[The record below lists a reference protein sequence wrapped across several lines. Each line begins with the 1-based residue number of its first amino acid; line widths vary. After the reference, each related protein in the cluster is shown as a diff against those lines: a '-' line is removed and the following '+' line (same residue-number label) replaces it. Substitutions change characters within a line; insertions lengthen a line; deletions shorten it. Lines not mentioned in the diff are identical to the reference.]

1 MVLSTIGL
9 FLFAFINEQTS
20 IAFITVGLIIIGTGF
35 GFFSSPNTNAIMGSV
50 ERKFYGVA
58 SAMVS
63 TMRLL
68 GQTFSMGLALMVFA
82 IFIGNVQITTVQY
95 PALLNSIHT
104 VFLICTILC
113 FIGIFAALIKQ
124 KNKSIHLK

>member
-1 MVLSTIGL
+1 MALSTIGL
-9 FLFAFINEQTS
+9 FLFVFLDQTTS
-20 IAFITVGLIIIGTGF
+20 IAFITVGLLIIGTGF

-50 ERKFYGVA
+50 ERRFYGVA

-82 IFIGNVQITTVQY
+82 IFIGNVQITTSQY
-95 PALLNSIHT
+95 PALLSSIRT

-113 FIGIFAALIKQ
+113 FIGIFAALTRQ
-124 KNKSIHLK
+124 KTKNPDN